1 MIWKIFLRKKY
12 SGKNYPRGYKNFE
25 QALQSNMMMQNHTE
39 EIILKE
45 LWVLCFLAATFSP
58 SPHSF
63 GSTDPSAIVCHYIH
77 HLLFEI
83 CCFLGKYELMEK
95 CWNICILQWLHFNG
109 NCMDFLVILT
119 LHTFVSLSKF
129 LDWVFRFQFWFCVDN
144 WLCSKPRFWS
154 TKHETIVF
162 KIGENRCKR

>member
-25 QALQSNMMMQNHTE
+25 RALQSNMMMQNHTE

-63 GSTDPSAIVCHYIH
+63 GSTDTSAIVCHYIH

-119 LHTFVSLSKF
+119 LHTFVSLSNF
-129 LDWVFRFQFWFCVDN
+129 LDWVWVFQFQFWLWWLTFVQNLDFEVQNRNNCVQN
-144 WLCSKPRFWS
+144 SWKPL
-154 TKHETIVF
+154 
-162 KIGENRCKR
+162 